1 MSLSAPLRHLIFAL
15 ALLLTG
21 FGAQA
26 DAAPPEQIRVVLDD
40 NYPPYTFRDANHQP
54 QGLLKDLWALW
65 EQRTGIRVD
74 FQPMS
79 WGKARATMENG
90 QADVID
96 TIFQTPER
104 LKIYAFSA
112 PYASIEVALFFDHH
126 ISGITDSESARGFTI
141 GVKEGDACIEYL
153 NARGIT
159 DLKRYASYEAQVQ
172 AAIRQEVRV
181 LCIDKPPAAYFF
193 HRHGAAEQFRHT
205 AALYVGEFHWA
216 VAKDRADLQQVVA
229 AGFAKIT
236 PEERRAIEV
245 RWLGERLQASTWDR
259 YKWPILYSLLG
270 LTLLTSVL
278 LAISWILRRQV
289 ANRTQAL
296 SQTLKSLRTSEDN
309 FKTLLDEQ
317 RLIFDNAHVGILLL
331 QNRRILKCN
340 QHLADMFGFASPA
353 DLTGQSTE
361 ILYCSREHFEAAGWT
376 GYGLLAQQGVAE
388 FETEMCRQDGKRLWV
403 IQTGRP
409 LDPAKVLESPSIWVY
424 TNITERKDTE
434 EQLRVA
440 AAAFESQESV
450 IITDANN
457 VILRVNRAF
466 TETTGY
472 AAEELIGKTP
482 RMFKSDRHDDDFYR
496 DMWQSI
502 VRTGSWQGEIW
513 DQRKNG
519 EVYPKWLTIS
529 TVKNEKGEIT
539 HYIGTQQDIS
549 ERKKAEAKI
558 ESLAFYDQLTGLA
571 NRSNLSEQLAQ
582 AVRLS
587 ARNNQ
592 PFALMLLDLDNF
604 KGIND
609 SLGHHVGD
617 QLLIQVAKR
626 LVHAVR
632 QSDLVA
638 RLGGDEF
645 VIILPDI
652 ESPAD
657 AAHVA
662 DKILFAL
669 AETCRLEEHELRTS
683 TSIGICIYPTDATE
697 THDLLQKADAA
708 MYHAK
713 ARGRGNYQFFE
724 EKIQEAAV
732 QRLSIES
739 DLRKA
744 IHNREFVLHYQPQL
758 DLRTGRLCGVEALLR
773 WQHPERGLVPPLE
786 FLPIAEESGL
796 IEQIGDWVMVEA
808 AQQLAE
814 WRRMGLDEI
823 KMSINLSA
831 AQFSNPGLPVRI
843 SAIIEHAGLPPHSL
857 DLEITESMTM
867 QAPDQAVTMMRVLSR
882 NQISL
887 SIDDFGTGYSSM
899 SYLKMFPIN
908 TLKIDRSFVKDIE
921 TDPHDADICDVT
933 VLLAHRLGLD
943 VVAEGVETEAQL
955 KYLLSIGCEKIQG
968 YLISKP
974 LPAKAAGEF
983 IRSRPRIANLGTTEL
998 WAEHAPTPPAPH

>member
-1 MSLSAPLRHLIFAL
+1 MSIFAPLHRLLVVL

-21 FGAQA
+21 LGVQA
-26 DAAPPEQIRVVLDD
+26 DTAPPKQIKVVLDD
-40 NYPPYTFRDANHQP
+40 NYPPYSFRDTAGQP

-65 EQRTGIRVD
+65 SQRTGIRVD
-74 FQPMS
+74 FQPMD
-79 WGKARATMENG
+79 WGKARATMESG

-96 TIFQTPER
+96 TIFKTPER
-104 LKIYAFSA
+104 QKYYTFSA
-112 PYASIEVALFFDHH
+112 PYAAIEVALFFDHH
-126 ISGITDSESARGFTI
+126 IIGIADTESARGFSI
-141 GVKEGDACIEYL
+141 GVKEGDACIEYM
-153 NARGIT
+153 NARGIA
-159 DLKRYASYEAQVQ
+159 DLRRYPSYEAQVQ
-172 AAIRQEVRV
+172 AAIRKEVRV

-193 HRHGAAEQFRHT
+193 HRLGAAEQFRHT
-205 AALYVGEFHWA
+205 APLYVGEFHWA
-216 VAKDRADLQQVVA
+216 VAKNRTDLQQIIA

-236 PEERRAIEV
+236 PAERRAIED
-245 RWLGERLQASTWDR
+245 RWLGERIEAGTWDR
-259 YKWPILYSLLG
+259 YKRPVTYSLGALA
-270 LTLLTSVL
+270 LLTTLLLGWGWL
-278 LAISWILRRQV
+278 LGRQVSQRTRALSETLESLRR
-289 ANRTQAL
+289 
-296 SQTLKSLRTSEDN
+296 S
-309 FKTLLDEQ
+309 
-317 RLIFDNAHVGILLL
+317 
-331 QNRRILKCN
+331 
-340 QHLADMFGFASPA
+340 
-353 DLTGQSTE
+353 
-361 ILYCSREHFEAAGWT
+361 
-376 GYGLLAQQGVAE
+376 
-388 FETEMCRQDGKRLWV
+388 
-403 IQTGRP
+403 
-409 LDPAKVLESPSIWVY
+409 
-424 TNITERKDTE
+424 E
-434 EQLRVA
+434 EQLRIA
-440 AAAFESQESV
+440 AAAFESQQSM
-450 IITDANN
+450 IITDANS

-482 RMFKSDRHDDDFYR
+482 RLFKSDRHDGAFYR
-496 DMWQSI
+496 EMWQTLAS
-502 VRTGSWQGEIW
+502 TGSWQGEIW

-529 TVKNEKGEIT
+529 AVKNEQGEVT
-539 HYIGTQQDIS
+539 HYIGTQMDIT
-549 ERKKAEAKI
+549 ERKKAEARI

-571 NRSNLSEQLAQ
+571 NRTHLSEQLTQ
-582 AVRLS
+582 TVRLS
-587 ARNNQ
+587 TRNGK

-617 QLLIQVAKR
+617 QLLVQVAKR
-626 LVHAVR
+626 LVQAVR

-669 AETCRLEEHELRTS
+669 SEPCRLEEHELRTS
-683 TSIGICIYPTDATE
+683 TSIGICIYPDDATE

-732 QRLSIES
+732 QRLSVES

-744 IHNREFVLHYQPQL
+744 IRNQEFVLHYQPQL

-773 WQHPERGLVPPLE
+773 WQHPERGMIPPLD

-796 IEQIGDWVMVEA
+796 IEQIGDWVMAEA

-843 SAIIEHAGLPPHSL
+843 SAIIEYAGLPPHSL

-867 QAPDQAVTMMRVLSR
+867 QAPDQAITMMRVLSR

-974 LPAKAAGEF
+974 LPAKAAEAF
-983 IRSRPRIANLGTTEL
+983 IRSRPKISNLGTTEL
-998 WAEHAPTPPAPH
+998 WAHKE